1 MKINIKLIGND
12 IELDGIKVA
21 RVFDLSGTVRS
32 QLEEAIDIASGI
44 NLELDKIKEQEYDRG
59 HEKGYEE
66 GWQKGYDE
74 GYLHEI

>member
-12 IELDGIKVA
+12 IELDGVKVA

-44 NLELDKIKEQEYDRG
+44 NLELDEIKEKEYDRG

-66 GWQKGYDE
+66 GWEKGYGE
-74 GYLHEI
+74 GYHNEI